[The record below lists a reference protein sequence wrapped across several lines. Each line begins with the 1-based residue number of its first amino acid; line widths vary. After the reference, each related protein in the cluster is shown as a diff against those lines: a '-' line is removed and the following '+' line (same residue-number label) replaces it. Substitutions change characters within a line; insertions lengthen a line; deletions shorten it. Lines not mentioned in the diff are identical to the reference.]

1 MITKSEV
8 LAYLKKYKLDTT
20 DDLARK
26 AGVHRWSLRRFVYHD
41 GDITLNTAN
50 KLKLAMIED

>member
-1 MITKSEV
+1 MNLSEV
-8 LAYLKKYKLDTT
+8 LAYLKKHGLTI

-41 GDITLNTAN
+41 GDITLKTAN
-50 KLKLAMIED
+50 KLKLAMIEN